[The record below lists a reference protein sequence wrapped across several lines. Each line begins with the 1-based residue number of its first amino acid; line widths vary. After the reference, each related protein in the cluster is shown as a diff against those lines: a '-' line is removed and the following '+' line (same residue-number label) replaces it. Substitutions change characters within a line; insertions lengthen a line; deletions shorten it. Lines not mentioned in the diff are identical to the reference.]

1 MIVEAVKSFLM
12 PQRVIQ
18 MHRAAARDHKHIR
31 DAGCEKLF
39 CYIIRKFLFHFD
51 FLLKIP
57 CQVFILH
64 HKNVFSPVHSR
75 TRAIALY
82 RPASHG
88 CSFLNGAR
96 KEYVCFAAAFF
107 SSALIIS
114 HFVCPFLFFIN
125 LHPDFLSS
133 IPIACTQKFSPEN
146 ITFPK
151 TKSVIFPILKFF
163 YFPSTQI
170 DFFVG

>member
-1 MIVEAVKSFLM
+1 MTRTRIENASLSV
-12 PQRVIQ
+12 
-18 MHRAAARDHKHIR
+18 HI
-31 DAGCEKLF
+31 
-39 CYIIRKFLFHFD
+39 YHM
-51 FLLKIP
+51 
-57 CQVFILH
+57 
-64 HKNVFSPVHSR
+64 NVFSPVHSR

-151 TKSVIFPILKFF
+151 TKSVIFPILNFF
-163 YFPSTQI
+163 LFSLYSNRLFCRIIELIVILCGLLCCVHFTQRAST
-170 DFFVG
+170 

>member
-1 MIVEAVKSFLM
+1 MASHLNTANSCCHHVFLRHFRFQKCLPVNNCFLYMIMISDIL
-12 PQRVIQ
+12 IQ
-18 MHRAAARDHKHIR
+18 S
-31 DAGCEKLF
+31 
-39 CYIIRKFLFHFD
+39 D
-51 FLLKIP
+51 FLYVLY
-57 CQVFILH
+57 H
-64 HKNVFSPVHSR
+64 NSR

-88 CSFLNGAR
+88 CSFVNGAR

-151 TKSVIFPILKFF
+151 TKSVIFPILNFF

>member
-1 MIVEAVKSFLM
+1 MSFQHLFVT
-12 PQRVIQ
+12 PASVQKHFQ
-18 MHRAAARDHKHIR
+18 TGTATHFPDHFESGKYV
-31 DAGCEKLF
+31 ALCLS
-39 CYIIRKFLFHFD
+39 L
-51 FLLKIP
+51 
-57 CQVFILH
+57 
-64 HKNVFSPVHSR
+64 NSR

-88 CSFLNGAR
+88 CSFVNGAR

-163 YFPSTQI
+163 YFSSTQI